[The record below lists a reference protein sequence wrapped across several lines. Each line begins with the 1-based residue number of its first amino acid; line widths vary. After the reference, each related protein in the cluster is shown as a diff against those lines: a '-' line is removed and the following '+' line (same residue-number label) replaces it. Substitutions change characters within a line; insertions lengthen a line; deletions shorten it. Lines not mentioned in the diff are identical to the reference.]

1 MTVEK
6 GGRKEHKPNEQ
17 KFQKT
22 HLYGC
27 MERGEGYAS
36 LSEGDVNTNKRV
48 HWNRGKD
55 ESDDGKGVMRVM
67 EVYSRQG
74 GRVVRG

>member
-6 GGRKEHKPNEQ
+6 GGRKEHKTNEQ

-27 MERGEGYAS
+27 MQRGEGYAS
-36 LSEGDVNTNKRV
+36 QLLSEGNVNTNKRV

-55 ESDDGKGVMRVM
+55 DHGVR
-67 EVYSRQG
+67 
-74 GRVVRG
+74 